1 MFTNTDVDISE
12 FIKITSAGVQIANFP
27 QIRAALIERYKSVYG
42 EDIDLSTASADGVFV
57 NDLALI
63 INNICMS
70 IQTFYG
76 NMDVDNASGVYLDN
90 LCKLSNITRK
100 PATYSNASLTLTNEN
115 DFEVNVTNG
124 MIFVDKSGTEW
135 TYNGPTITLAKSAS
149 ETSTII
155 VECSTPGPVKA
166 EAGWID
172 QTLEVTNI
180 VVTQIKA
187 ANIGSDEESDD
198 ELRNRRNQSTGAQG
212 TTVVDSMIGSLLQIS
227 GIDDVLIYNNS
238 TNIAQNADDA
248 TSIPAHS
255 IYVILRKQAGV
266 VISNETI
273 GTLIYEKLTP
283 GISTTQTSKTDASQS
298 YTYIPEVF
306 GSKVTDFN
314 QNVYWKQAIPT
325 HDNIAIK
332 ITPYAY
338 FSKDEFPTIFERLCK
353 YLNSLPLSTN
363 VTEQNLI
370 IQTVYADPQFKS
382 KATYAVGTVTIPTS
396 ASKNADTYFDYQAEK
411 CSYTQ
416 DTSTGDYTITIGG

>member
-1 MFTNTDVDISE
+1 
-12 FIKITSAGVQIANFP
+12 
-27 QIRAALIERYKSVYG
+27 
-42 EDIDLSTASADGVFV
+42 
-57 NDLALI
+57 
-63 INNICMS
+63 
-70 IQTFYG
+70 
-76 NMDVDNASGVYLDN
+76 
-90 LCKLSNITRK
+90 
-100 PATYSNASLTLTNEN
+100 
-115 DFEVNVTNG
+115 
-124 MIFVDKSGTEW
+124 
-135 TYNGPTITLAKSAS
+135 
-149 ETSTII
+149 
-155 VECSTPGPVKA
+155 
-166 EAGWID
+166 
-172 QTLEVTNI
+172 
-180 VVTQIKA
+180 
-187 ANIGSDEESDD
+187 
-198 ELRNRRNQSTGAQG
+198 
-212 TTVVDSMIGSLLQIS
+212 MIGSLLQIS

-238 TNIAQNADDA
+238 TNVAQDADDA

-332 ITPYAY
+332 IMPYAY
-338 FSKDEFPTIFERLCK
+338 FSKDEFPMIFERLCK